1 MQNSLQVLMTLLSSP
16 EEKQTQEEGVESQR
30 GGIGG
35 SYDSACLPRP
45 WRGEN
50 GDSHAHPSI

>member
-1 MQNSLQVLMTLLSSP
+1 MLSGEQQRGGLTDAELSLQVHMTLLSSP
-16 EEKQTQEEGVESQR
+16 EEKQTQEEGVKSQR

-45 WRGEN
+45 
-50 GDSHAHPSI
+50 